1 MFILL
6 FSAEGRSLND
16 LEIVVA
22 EYKLLFAG

>member
-1 MFILL
+1 MFILF

-16 LEIVVA
+16 LEIFVA